1 MGSGAGIA
9 FLYRTKSNGSH
20 GARMIEHRFG
30 DVTLQLTVGDIAGQD
45 DVDAI
50 VNAANAELQMGGGV
64 AGAIHRAAGPGLAQ
78 ECAPLAPIRP
88 GECVITRGFGLPNAH
103 VIHCLG
109 PVYGAD
115 EPAAVL
121 LSSCYRRALELADE
135 NRLDSVAFPAIS
147 TGAFGYPAPDAA
159 NVALRTISELAPQ
172 LTSVKVVRMV
182 LYSSSDLRLHEET
195 LGELDTQ

>member
-88 GECVITRGFGLPNAH
+88 GECVITGGHRLPKPP
-103 VIHCLG
+103 VIPRLRAI
-109 PVYGAD
+109 YGAD
-115 EPAAVL
+115 EP
-121 LSSCYRRALELADE
+121 
-135 NRLDSVAFPAIS
+135 
-147 TGAFGYPAPDAA
+147 
-159 NVALRTISELAPQ
+159 
-172 LTSVKVVRMV
+172 
-182 LYSSSDLRLHEET
+182 
-195 LGELDTQ
+195 